1 MKYLRITFPVLI
13 IALLLTACGNGGGPV
28 AAPTKVPE
36 NLTVEDLTAI
46 SKDDAAAEKDAY
58 YGSIAQSIENGLSF
72 VPDESRG
79 EKGLEFIDLFLTD
92 TVLNKKEDNYYSDL
106 IIRYYVYI
114 PEQEDPGLLTNYYT
128 MSDETRIGF
137 SPIWVD
143 AMDSDPIQL
152 DPIFSFLLEYRENI
166 VPNES
171 KVGVL
176 KFTFDAEDFVAEQNY
191 DKANSKFYI
200 DAEDLK
206 TYSAL
211 FGDAQE

>member
-46 SKDDAAAEKDAY
+46 SKDDAAAEKEAY
-58 YGSIAQSIENGLSF
+58 YGSITQSIENGLSF